1 MNEKDS
7 LWMVL
12 GRISSSSWMLLDH
25 QDHEKEAGLPS
36 TRTARFYSLTLSAS
50 RSIEHPL
57 TSPNPPVT
65 TKNRVAGM
73 A

>member
-1 MNEKDS
+1 
-7 LWMVL
+7 MVL

-25 QDHEKEAGLPS
+25 QDQDQDQDHEKEAGLPS

-57 TSPNPPVT
+57 TSPSPPVT